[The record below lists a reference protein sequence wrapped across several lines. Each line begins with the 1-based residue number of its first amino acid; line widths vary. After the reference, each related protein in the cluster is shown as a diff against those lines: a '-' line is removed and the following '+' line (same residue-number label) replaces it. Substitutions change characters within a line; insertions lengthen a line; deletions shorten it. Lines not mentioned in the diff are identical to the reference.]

1 MKKSII
7 ITFCYTFLALYIISC
22 FIFTHPLSASVE
34 ASTVSQTS
42 NLKNLKATSADISK
56 QLTELQTHLT
66 AYDQSLNEFE
76 KRLSEVEAQNTELQ
90 TFLVDYYIEKLKD
103 PTYTSITNEDS
114 IYYTAAENLGLIGK
128 PAIPKL
134 IQKLDTANDYER
146 ALTLYALLLA
156 SQADNVKAFA
166 KNDYINVNLDFDAR
180 NHPQKVEIARK
191 WWNKYKSYF
200 D

>member
-7 ITFCYTFLALYIISC
+7 ITFCYALLALCIISSL
-22 FIFTHPLSASVE
+22 IFTHPLSASVE
-34 ASTVSQTS
+34 ASTINQLS
-42 NLKNLKATSADISK
+42 NLKNLKATSTDISK
-56 QLTELQTHLT
+56 QITELQNHLNS
-66 AYDQSLNEFE
+66 YNKSLNEFE
-76 KRLSEVEAQNTELQ
+76 KRLSELEEQNTELQ

-156 SQADNVKAFA
+156 SQADNVKSFA

-180 NHPQKVEIARK
+180 NHPQKVEVARK
-191 WWNKYKSYF
+191 WWDKYKSYF